1 MKKTKITQQ
10 NIQELQNNYT
20 GVTYAKW
27 QYQKKRREAIFQAM
41 MTENF
46 PKLISDTK
54 ANIQEAQSM
63 LGKINAKKK
72 KKKLH
77 VGISYSNFRKSNI
90 KEKS

>member
-1 MKKTKITQQ
+1 M
-10 NIQELQNNYT
+10 
-20 GVTYAKW
+20 TYAKW

-46 PKLISDTK
+46 PKLIPDTK
-54 ANIQEAQSM
+54 ANIQEAQSV

-72 KKKLH
+72 KALH
-77 VGISYSNFRKSNI
+77 VGIPYSNFRKSNT